1 MLQGDFMNQNDM
13 EIKESFYLSEVLYGL
28 KTQQEWSLYEIK
40 MILMLLSKISDYRV
54 YIKKTDNI
62 IDINDDIVLD
72 QLKNVPMEYK
82 LSKTDFM
89 NFTNIRH
96 DNLAREIKKT
106 CFSLLSKVID
116 TPNPLRPND
125 TKSFKM
131 FTWFTDANYKD
142 DESYIILTVNKE
154 TLKRLAVFTRYATI
168 TFQYIAPLK
177 NKHSLSLYLV
187 CKILQS
193 QHYSNKVLKLSINEL
208 KAKLGLEKKYVKVT
222 QLKEYVLDVVSSEIN
237 DKTDLVFDY
246 ELHKTGK
253 RFTDITLKFS
263 QKKDI
268 SKQLDQPKR
277 QPQEIEHQASD
288 APLNLDVNDQDIII
302 AAQLQ
307 SYGIPRN
314 KALEYVTTYGVDTC
328 KIGIEKLLGEI
339 QKGRDIKNISG
350 YLVSCIENAGNNS
363 SSQEIKAA
371 MDAEEKIKQDRKNQ
385 ELVRFNEF
393 DEYIY
398 NNREPIA
405 TLLLRHQ
412 EKEKLIDDVEIDMLR
427 CLKRIVNEYDDLAS
441 IHPYYLK
448 LKFKDDFINYEKI
461 QSVVDELEVASK
473 EERIAKLKTDLEA
486 KKAEL
491 EGVSGKAKG
500 LVEKEIT
507 MLKVAIA
514 DLV

>member
-1 MLQGDFMNQNDM
+1 
-13 EIKESFYLSEVLYGL
+13 
-28 KTQQEWSLYEIK
+28 
-40 MILMLLSKISDYRV
+40 
-54 YIKKTDNI
+54 
-62 IDINDDIVLD
+62 
-72 QLKNVPMEYK
+72 
-82 LSKTDFM
+82 
-89 NFTNIRH
+89 
-96 DNLAREIKKT
+96 
-106 CFSLLSKVID
+106 
-116 TPNPLRPND
+116 
-125 TKSFKM
+125 
-131 FTWFTDANYKD
+131 
-142 DESYIILTVNKE
+142 
-154 TLKRLAVFTRYATI
+154 VFTRYATI